1 MKKRA
6 TIKDLAKE
14 TGLSI
19 ATISYV
25 LNGKEGVGIE
35 TRNVVMKAVKKLG
48 YIPNYAARGLVCN
61 FSKLIGVCNPQTEPG
76 SRLMFENPFYSELLS
91 SIEYEC
97 RKHGYHVI
105 ISGTDADESYL
116 KLARQRSLDGMIIIG
131 TYSEKFYREIG
142 RTNIPIVLIDTYL
155 ESSEFYNVRI
165 DDRMGGYIATK
176 HLLDKGHRNI
186 AFVSGALRKCGV
198 TQLRFDGY
206 NDALTEYGI
215 KLQKKF
221 VFLGIVSFQAGVEHA
236 ENVVKQA
243 SEVTA
248 IFCTADIIAIGAMK
262 KLSEMG
268 IKVPDDI
275 SVMGFDNL
283 DISKYS
289 STAITTV
296 EQDIHLKGST
306 AVELILKDISGEIST
321 PQCRILPISIV
332 ERQSVKQL

>member
-1 MKKRA
+1 M
-6 TIKDLAKE
+6 
-14 TGLSI
+14 
-19 ATISYV
+19 
-25 LNGKEGVGIE
+25 
-35 TRNVVMKAVKKLG
+35 
-48 YIPNYAARGLVCN
+48 CN
-61 FSKLIGVCNPQTEPG
+61 SSQLIGVCNPQTEPG

-105 ISGTDADESYL
+105 ISGTDADENYL
-116 KLARQRSLDGMIIIG
+116 KLAWQRSLEGMIIIG

-155 ESSEFYNVRI
+155 ESSEFHNVRI

-176 HLLDKGHRNI
+176 YLLDKGHRNI
-186 AFVSGALRKCGV
+186 AFISGALRKYGV

-215 KLQKKF
+215 KMHKKL
-221 VFLGIVSFQAGVEHA
+221 VFQGNVSFQSGVELA

-243 SEVTA
+243 TKVTA
-248 IFCTADIIAIGAMK
+248 IFCTADIIAIGVMK

-268 IKVPDDI
+268 TKVPDDI

-289 STAITTV
+289 SIAITTV
-296 EQDIHLKGST
+296 GQDIHLKVST
-306 AVELILKDISGEIST
+306 AMELILKDISGEIST
-321 PQCRILPISIV
+321 PQYRILPISIV
-332 ERQSVKQL
+332 ERNSVKQL